1 MKPRLPLASRRSFL
15 KAGAAFATAPI
26 LAPLRAAAQEKP
38 AWPFFAF
45 DNGVGRGTWPAEKQ
59 AATLKALGY
68 DGISY
73 NYTNNKDLE
82 NWIRVYRDAGL
93 TIFGLYIH
101 TFPEKAEAWA
111 PALREAITM
120 LKGSDTVLWITLR
133 EAKVKGDYDDAS
145 VKIAR
150 ELGDLAQAAGLR
162 VAIYPHTGF
171 YVSTA
176 TDSLRI
182 AKKAAHP
189 AVGPSFNLCHEF
201 MTGNGAKALETLR
214 AVGPEAVL
222 VSLNGVD
229 PADRK
234 RYILPLGE
242 GDFDMAA
249 FLAEL
254 KRTGYRGPVG
264 HQFYSI
270 PGDQEANLKAAIA
283 AWRKLQP
290 K

>member
-1 MKPRLPLASRRSFL
+1 MQRRLFL
-15 KAGAAFATAPI
+15 KAGAAFATAP
-26 LAPLRAAAQEKP
+26 LLSPLRALAQGKP

-45 DNGVGRGTWPAEKQ
+45 DNGVGRGKWPAEKQ

-82 NWIRVYRDAGL
+82 TWIRVYRDAGL
-93 TIFGLYIH
+93 KIFGLY
-101 TFPEKAEAWA
+101 FPVSPDKDLAWN

-120 LKGSDTVLWITLR
+120 LKGSETVLWITIPAVKTKTPKEYDQAIVSTLR
-133 EAKVKGDYDDAS
+133 AF
-145 VKIAR
+145 
-150 ELGDLAQAAGLR
+150 GDLAQTSGLR
-162 VAIYPHTGF
+162 VVIYPHAGF
-171 YVSTA
+171 YAAVA
-176 TDSLRI
+176 ADSHRL
-182 AKKAAHP
+182 AKLVGHP
-189 AVGPSFNLCHEF
+189 GVGSSYNLCHEF
-201 MTGNGAKALETLR
+201 LSGVGDKAMESLKTF
-214 AVGPEAVL
+214 GPAASL

-242 GDFDMAA
+242 GAFDNAA

-254 KRTGYRGPVG
+254 KRLGYKGPVG

-270 PGDQEANLKAAIA
+270 PGDIETNLKTAIT
-283 AWRKLQP
+283 AWRKIQP
-290 K
+290 R